1 MNFYYSRLQID
12 EIEEIIKN
20 FKSEKAGNI
29 FFEQEPLKFLD
40 FYIQDCI
47 MQSSRNLESA
57 IKYFDKAHIFLKRKD
72 DNKDENMNF
81 VLCEDLHEC
90 NKNIRI
96 SFNDLDLKYKNIITP
111 FNFEFISQLV
121 ALTSGF
127 GKIYTIKE
135 DNNKT
140 SDEEITYLIETYTDI
155 DDISKID
162 KWMTNTYEDKD
173 FPEKPI
179 QTDILKIKKMPFK
192 KLLELKQYFIKVL
205 TGKLDLVDDDF
216 IKKYSQ
222 YITFNN
228 QPFSIADVLQTRGA
242 ISLIYKILYL
252 SIHFS
257 YFQGKKKNQF
267 LMGLE
272 QIYQ

>member
-29 FFEQEPLKFLD
+29 FFEQKPLKFLD

-47 MQSSRNLESA
+47 MRSSKDLKSA

-72 DNKDENMNF
+72 NNKDQNMNF

-90 NKNIRI
+90 NKNERI
-96 SFNDLDLKYKNIITP
+96 SFNDIDLKYKNIITP
-111 FNFEFISQLV
+111 FNFEFIAQLV

-135 DNNKT
+135 DDNKT
-140 SDEEITYLIETYTDI
+140 SNEEITYLIETYTYI
-155 DDISKID
+155 DDIPKID
-162 KWMTNTYEDKD
+162 KWMTNTYRDKD

-179 QTDILKIKKMPFK
+179 QTDILKIKQMSAQTT
-192 KLLELKQYFIKVL
+192 LELKQYFIQVL
-205 TGKLDLVDDDF
+205 TGKLDLADNDF

-222 YITFNN
+222 FITFNN
-228 QPFSIADVLQTRGA
+228 QPFSIADVLQTKGA
-242 ISLIYKILYL
+242 VSLIYKILYL

-257 YFQGKKKNQF
+257 YFQEKKKNQF
-267 LMGLE
+267 LTELE
-272 QIYQ
+272 QIYK